1 MHKAELAER
10 LRALIAPVLQAQN
23 LELVDLEFARSGT
36 RLVVRLFV
44 DTPGG
49 VTLNDC
55 ARLSGI
61 VGDLLEVHDLITQA
75 YTLEVSSP
83 GLNRPLKTPADYQR
97 YVGRLVRLVG
107 RGPAQKS
114 AVWRGE
120 LLGLEDDQVMIRQGD
135 TVHAVPLGEISRARL
150 DFDF

>member
-1 MHKAELAER
+1 MNKTELAER
-10 LRALIAPVLQAQN
+10 LQALMAPVLQAQN
-23 LELVDLEFARSGT
+23 LELVDLEFGRSGK
-36 RLVVRLFV
+36 RLVLRLFV

-49 VTLNDC
+49 VTLDDC

-61 VGDLLEVHDLITQA
+61 VGDLLEVHDLIAQA

-83 GLNRPLKTPADYQR
+83 GLNRPLKKPADYQR

-107 RGPAQKS
+107 RGPAAKG

-120 LLGLEDDQVMIRQGD
+120 LLGLEDDRVMVREGD
-135 TVHAVPLGEISRARL
+135 TVHAVPLAEISRARL